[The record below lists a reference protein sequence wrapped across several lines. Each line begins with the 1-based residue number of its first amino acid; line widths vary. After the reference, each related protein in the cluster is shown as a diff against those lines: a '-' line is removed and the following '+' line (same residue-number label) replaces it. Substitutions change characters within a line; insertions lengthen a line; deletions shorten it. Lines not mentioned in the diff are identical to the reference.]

1 MPLSIWLESKPG
13 QTERCVFVTPLGSRV
28 KVDVLDQCQPMH
40 LDCLVVRDCH
50 PGVHLGEPGVRVH
63 EEVLSIVNK
72 YIAKVFE
79 TNLQHSIMWRLH
91 IMVWL
96 QGKTDSNHSRL
107 RLKIMLQTFT
117 KKKLI
122 LRHPDAY
129 MRKTRYISSIYAG
142 DISPPIF
149 WIFRQI

>member
-1 MPLSIWLESKPG
+1 MSLSICLKSKPG
-13 QTERCVFVTPLGSRV
+13 QTERCVFVTSLGSRV

-79 TNLQHSIMWRLH
+79 TNLQHSVMCRLH
-91 IMVWL
+91 IMV
-96 QGKTDSNHSRL
+96 
-107 RLKIMLQTFT
+107 
-117 KKKLI
+117 
-122 LRHPDAY
+122 
-129 MRKTRYISSIYAG
+129 
-142 DISPPIF
+142 
-149 WIFRQI
+149 